1 MRTYRHEA
9 LRQQKQSSA
18 FFQTLW
24 GFCLTVMVLIGICGT
39 IYKLLA
45 PSGWI
50 ASLMGRG
57 FSGGVAAIG
66 LMVVFGVVGWV
77 ARTWTTTR
85 EQAATANLV
94 VYLFAAAGLIYSFH
108 FYAKGTL

>member
-1 MRTYRHEA
+1 MQTY
-9 LRQQKQSSA
+9 RQQKQSSL
-18 FFQTLW
+18 FIQTLW
-24 GFCLTVMVLIGICGT
+24 GFGLVALTLIGICGT

-66 LMVVFGVVGWV
+66 LMLVFGVVGWI

-85 EQAATANLV
+85 EQAASANLLT
-94 VYLFAAAGLIYSFH
+94 YFFAAAGLLYSFQ
-108 FYAKGTL
+108 FYSKGTF